1 MQMFRLLMLAAM
13 TLLTLSSQAAFFGS
27 SCPEAV
33 KSEKPKW
40 VLAGYEYTE
49 PGYRFGFGESRYTKD
64 HSFKELLEKAE
75 QYARQDLV
83 SSVHITVD
91 ASSGIKTLVE
101 KNTKGENISYQ
112 QVTRVEI
119 HSKLELPGLPIYRQW
134 QDHESCSVYLQV
146 RISEP
151 ILDLVLKKTQTN
163 SYVADA
169 NNNEKTI
176 RTRIYAIDEAIL
188 LAKKYEFSAIPSN
201 LTSAQML
208 RKFDNIRTDL
218 IQLSLRNNHAVY
230 IVTPTD
236 NTGMLSTLRNK
247 IKSSMS
253 GSFETEVA
261 CSSASMCLKQA
272 GTTSAN
278 YASIAVIDLN
288 MSKQN
293 SFWVGDFIVDI
304 TLWDLSD
311 KSRQFSI
318 GKKSSRV
325 MHRYKH
331 KLTLDRGLD
340 KWLAQH
346 EERMLDYIEHAKS
359 RDL

>member
-1 MQMFRLLMLAAM
+1 MFRLLMLAAM

-163 SYVADA
+163 SRA
-169 NNNEKTI
+169 
-176 RTRIYAIDEAIL
+176 
-188 LAKKYEFSAIPSN
+188 
-201 LTSAQML
+201 TS
-208 RKFDNIRTDL
+208 TSG
-218 IQLSLRNNHAVY
+218 SLR
-230 IVTPTD
+230 
-236 NTGMLSTLRNK
+236 
-247 IKSSMS
+247 
-253 GSFETEVA
+253 
-261 CSSASMCLKQA
+261 
-272 GTTSAN
+272 
-278 YASIAVIDLN
+278 
-288 MSKQN
+288 
-293 SFWVGDFIVDI
+293 
-304 TLWDLSD
+304 
-311 KSRQFSI
+311 
-318 GKKSSRV
+318 
-325 MHRYKH
+325 
-331 KLTLDRGLD
+331 
-340 KWLAQH
+340 
-346 EERMLDYIEHAKS
+346 
-359 RDL
+359 